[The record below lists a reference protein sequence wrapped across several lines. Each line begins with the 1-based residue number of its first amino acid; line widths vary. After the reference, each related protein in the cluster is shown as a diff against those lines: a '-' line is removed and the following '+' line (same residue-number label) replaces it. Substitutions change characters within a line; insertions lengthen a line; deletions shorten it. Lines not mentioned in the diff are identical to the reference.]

1 MNSKKDHA
9 IEKVLTEFVNFA
21 NLSLQQL
28 DLLEKLMSSY
38 NPNDP
43 SKIIAEM
50 KTNEEQM
57 DKYEVSISE
66 RIINTIA
73 LYQPVASDIRKLMA
87 CYRMII
93 NMERIGDIVMNIVY
107 KLKKMKDPQIFKN
120 SSGVIDN
127 MLIQSRD
134 MVNKSLLSFSENNK
148 EYALWTIRNDEIV
161 DLLNTE
167 LLTKSI
173 LRKDL
178 PKDQEEMLLS
188 FIDLKS
194 ILSGIERIADHAT
207 NIAEAS
213 IYSMEGTDI
222 RHQGFKENN

>member
-1 MNSKKDHA
+1 MNSKKDNA
-9 IEKVLTEFVNFA
+9 IQKILSEFVNFA

-28 DLLEKLMSSY
+28 DLLEKLMRSY
-38 NPNDP
+38 HPNDP
-43 SKIIAEM
+43 SEIIVKM
-50 KTNEEQM
+50 KNNEEQM
-57 DKYEVSISE
+57 DNYEVKISE

-73 LYQPVASDIRKLMA
+73 LYQPVASDIRKIMA

-93 NMERIGDIVMNIVY
+93 NMERIGDLVMNIVY

-120 SSGVIDN
+120 SAVLINN

-148 EYALWTIRNDEIV
+148 EFAIWTIKNDSVIDV
-161 DLLNTE
+161 LNTE
-167 LLTKSI
+167 LLKKSI
-173 LRKDL
+173 VRKDL
-178 PKDQEEMLLS
+178 PTEQEEMMLS

-222 RHQGFKENN
+222 RHQDIEEND

>member
-1 MNSKKDHA
+1 MNSNKDNA
-9 IEKVLTEFVNFA
+9 IEKVLSEFVNFA

-28 DLLEKLMSSY
+28 DLLEKLMRSF

-43 SKIIAEM
+43 SEIISKM
-50 KTNEEQM
+50 RKNEEQM
-57 DKYEVSISE
+57 DNYEVKISE
-66 RIINTIA
+66 KIINTIA

-93 NMERIGDIVMNIVY
+93 NMERIGDLVMNIVY
-107 KLKKMKDPQIFKN
+107 KLKRMKDPQIFK
-120 SSGVIDN
+120 SSSELIDN

-134 MVNKSLLSFSENNK
+134 MVNKSLLSFIDNDK
-148 EYALWTIRNDEIV
+148 EYAIWTIKNDEVV
-161 DLLNTE
+161 DVLNTE
-167 LLTKSI
+167 LLKKSI
-173 LRKDL
+173 VRKDL
-178 PKDQEEMLLS
+178 PKDQEEMMLS

-222 RHQGFKENN
+222 RHQDIEEND

>member
-1 MNSKKDHA
+1 MNSKKDNA
-9 IEKVLTEFVNFA
+9 IQKILSEFVNFA

-28 DLLEKLMSSY
+28 DLLEKLMRSY
-38 NPNDP
+38 HPNDP
-43 SKIIAEM
+43 SEIIVKM
-50 KTNEEQM
+50 KNNEEQM
-57 DKYEVSISE
+57 DNYEVKISE

-73 LYQPVASDIRKLMA
+73 LYQPVASDIRKIMA

-93 NMERIGDIVMNIVY
+93 NMERIGDLVMNIVY

-120 SSGVIDN
+120 SAVLINN

-148 EYALWTIRNDEIV
+148 EFAIWTIKNDSVIDV
-161 DLLNTE
+161 LNTE
-167 LLTKSI
+167 LLKKAI
-173 LRKDL
+173 VRKDL
-178 PKDQEEMLLS
+178 PTEQEEMMLS

-222 RHQGFKENN
+222 RHQDIEEND